1 MLNGIELNQI
11 YLVIILVGAIIL
23 LFTEWIRIDLTAILI
38 IVALGLTGVL
48 DGDAALSGFSSE
60 PAILL
65 ASVFVLNGAL
75 YHTGLSERL
84 GNWIKQLAGNSL
96 ERAIGVVMPS
106 VALLSAFTHHV
117 TITGLMLPPMLKLAR
132 ESEIPASKLLIP
144 LSFAASLGTAITIIG
159 APAFLIADGLL
170 RQAGQSGL
178 GIFSIAPIGLTISLV
193 GTIFF
198 LLVAR
203 LLLPSRRG
211 DEENVDHFRMEGYYT
226 ELVILP
232 DSPLIGKT
240 IQEVEE
246 RQPTDFKVSA
256 WYRNGRPRNRPY
268 GTKKTQAGDVLVI
281 RTNPDKIATIE
292 NEPGIAIQPL
302 EKYRETVHTAQE
314 SENGKDKDE
323 LATRMVQSVVA
334 PRSELIGRTIG
345 RINFLE
351 NYGVIIVG
359 VWRRKGWL
367 RTELSRVRLR
377 EGDVLVMAGDT
388 DSLQRIS
395 GDRSFLMLVP
405 FRGEPKP
412 WYKAR
417 LAGAIMIAT
426 TVLATLNIIPLE
438 IVFMTGALV
447 MILSGCISAQQA
459 YQSIDT
465 RIYVFIAG
473 AIPLGLAMQET
484 GTADLLAGWLQ
495 GLVSGWGIFWILLAL
510 FLVTGLVTQI
520 MSDAGTTAL
529 FGPIAIALARGL
541 NLAPEP
547 FVVTVA
553 MAAVTSFFTPIGH
566 HGNLLIYGPGRYQ
579 FYDFVRVGVPL
590 TLIIA
595 MIVSFMAP
603 ILWPG

>member
-1 MLNGIELNQI
+1 MLNGIEASQI
-11 YLVIILVGAIIL
+11 YLFIILAGSILL

-48 DGDAALSGFSSE
+48 TPAAALSGFSSE

-65 ASVFVLNGAL
+65 ATVFVLNGAL
-75 YHTGLSERL
+75 YHTGLSGRL
-84 GNWIKQLAGNSL
+84 GNWIKQLAGKSL

-117 TITGLMLPPMLKLAR
+117 TITGLMLPPMLKLSR

-170 RQAGQSGL
+170 KQSGQPGL
-178 GIFSIAPIGLTISLV
+178 GIFSIAPIGLTLSLV

-198 LLVAR
+198 LLVGR
-203 LLLPSRRG
+203 FLLPAHRG
-211 DEENVDHFRMEGYYT
+211 DEESIDHFRMEGYYT
-226 ELVILP
+226 ELVLLP
-232 DSPLIGKT
+232 DSILIGKT
-240 IQEVEE
+240 IREIEE
-246 RQPTDFKVSA
+246 RQQTDFKVSA
-256 WYRNGRPRNRPY
+256 WYRNQRPRNRPF
-268 GTKKTQAGDVLVI
+268 GSKKTQAGDILVI
-281 RTNPDKIATIE
+281 RTTPDRIASIE
-292 NEPGIAIQPL
+292 KEPGLAIQPL
-302 EKYRETVHTAQE
+302 EKYKETLSPSQE
-314 SENGKDKDE
+314 NENSRADFSSRLVE
-323 LATRMVQSVVA
+323 SVVA

-359 VWRRKGWL
+359 VWRRNGGL

-377 EGDVLVMAGDT
+377 EGDVLVLTGDPE
-388 DSLQRIS
+388 SLKRIS
-395 GDRSFLMLVP
+395 ENQSFLMLVP

-412 WYKAR
+412 LHKAR
-417 LAGAIMIAT
+417 LAGTIMILSTLVA
-426 TVLATLNIIPLE
+426 ALNIIPVE
-438 IVFMTGALV
+438 IALLTGALV
-447 MILSGCISAQQA
+447 MILSGCISVQQA
-459 YQSIDT
+459 YQSIDA

-484 GTADLLAGWLQ
+484 GTADMMAGWLQ
-495 GLVSGWGIFWILLAL
+495 GLVSGWAIHWILLAL

-541 NLAPEP
+541 NLPPEP

-553 MAAVTSFFTPIGH
+553 MSAVTSFFTPIGH
-566 HGNLLIYGPGRYQ
+566 HGNLLIYGPGGYQ
-579 FYDFVRVGVPL
+579 FSDFVKVGVPL
-590 TLIIA
+590 TLIVA
-595 MIVSFMAP
+595 VIVSLMAP
-603 ILWPG
+603 MIWSG